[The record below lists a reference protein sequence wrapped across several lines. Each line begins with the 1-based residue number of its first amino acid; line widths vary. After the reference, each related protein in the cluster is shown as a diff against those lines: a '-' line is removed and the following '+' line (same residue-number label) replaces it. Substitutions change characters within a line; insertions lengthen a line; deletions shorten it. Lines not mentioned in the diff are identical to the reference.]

1 MAKNESSMSKAEIYR
16 EERKAR
22 IAKAAKQNAKSIE
35 KRNSFSKIAKK
46 VIAIVLVVAIAG
58 GLAWKV
64 VDGLGIIEKFATAV
78 EIGDTKLSAAE
89 YNYYYSAQHQQ
100 MAYYEQMYQ
109 SNYGYSIGYDTT
121 VAPDEQNSTEKDA
134 DGNPITWAESFKTS
148 AVNYAQSIIAYY
160 NEAVEAG
167 YELSEDEIAQINET
181 IENYR
186 TEAAN
191 SNYSLNAYL
200 RESFGAG
207 FNEKSF
213 KKQLEME
220 IVAQNFSEDK
230 ADEFNN
236 ALSEEDVLKVYN
248 ENKKNYNYADVRYY
262 SFAYKTLTANEGE
275 SKEALAER
283 QKAEN
288 AKVDAEAKAVLDKI
302 TDDASFVAAVKEA
315 KESKDTDLTT
325 LSSNTSYS
333 SLTAST
339 SDKAADWAFD
349 AARKAGDKTV
359 IAGEKGAIV
368 LYIVKPS
375 YSMNSV
381 DVRHCL
387 VQFDSET
394 DEVTDAQ
401 KEVAYTEAKNLLD
414 EWLKGDKTE
423 ESFAA
428 MAKENTDDT
437 ASAETGGLY
446 EGIRIT
452 DNYVA
457 EFEAWSFDD
466 SRKAGDTGIIETDY
480 GYHIM
485 YFVKDN
491 TDDTDWENT
500 IRTEKGS
507 EALTAYQDELLAKD
521 GKYAIVEHSTWIDR
535 VADKFCDK
543 IRKNLAYSAAR
554 S

>member
-46 VIAIVLVVAIAG
+46 VIAIVLVVAIAC

-64 VDGLGIIEKFATAV
+64 IDGLGVIEKFATAV
-78 EIGDTKLSAAE
+78 EIGNTKLSAAE

-134 DGNPITWAESFKTS
+134 DGNPITWAESFKNS
-148 AVNYAQSIIAYY
+148 AVTYAQTVIAYY

-236 ALSEEDVLKVYN
+236 AVTDDEVLKIYN
-248 ENKKNYNYADVRYY
+248 ENKKNYNFVDVRYY
-262 SFAYKTLTANEGE
+262 SFAYKTLTANDGE
-275 SKEALAER
+275 STEALAER

-288 AKVDAEAKAVLDKI
+288 AKIDAEAKAVLDKI

-315 KESKDTDLTT
+315 KDSKDADLTT
-325 LSSNTSYS
+325 LSENTAYS

-339 SDKAADWAFD
+339 SADAADWAFD
-349 AARKAGDKTV
+349 DARKAGDKTV
-359 IAGEKGAIV
+359 ITGEKGAVV

-387 VQFDSET
+387 IQFET
-394 DEVTDAQ
+394 EEPTEEE
-401 KEVAYTEAKNLLD
+401 KKTAYAEAEKLLNEWKNG
-414 EWLKGDKTE
+414 EKTE
-423 ESFAA
+423 DSFAA
-428 MAKENTDDT
+428 MVKNNTDDT

-446 EGIRIT
+446 DGIRIT

-457 EFEAWSFDD
+457 EFEEWSFDD

-507 EALTAYQDELLAKD
+507 EALTAYQDELLAED
-521 GKYAIVEHSTWIDR
+521 GKYAVVKHEAWINR
-535 VADKFCDK
+535 VSEKFCDK

>member
-64 VDGLGIIEKFATAV
+64 IDGLGVIEKFATAV
-78 EIGDTKLSAAE
+78 EIGNTKLSAAE

-134 DGNPITWAESFKTS
+134 DGNPITWAESFKNS
-148 AVNYAQSIIAYY
+148 AVTYAQTVIAYY

-236 ALSEEDVLKVYN
+236 AVTDDEVLKIYN
-248 ENKKNYNYADVRYY
+248 ENKKNYNFVDVRYY
-262 SFAYKTLTANEGE
+262 SFAYKTLTANDGE
-275 SKEALAER
+275 STEALAER

-288 AKVDAEAKAVLDKI
+288 AKIDAEAKAVLDKI

-315 KESKDTDLTT
+315 KDSKDADLTT
-325 LSSNTSYS
+325 LSENTAYS

-339 SDKAADWAFD
+339 SADAADWAFD
-349 AARKAGDKTV
+349 DARKAGDKTV
-359 IAGEKGAIV
+359 ITGEKGAVV

-387 VQFDSET
+387 IQFET
-394 DEVTDAQ
+394 EEPTEEE
-401 KEVAYTEAKNLLD
+401 KKTAYAEAEKLLNEWKNG
-414 EWLKGDKTE
+414 EKTE
-423 ESFAA
+423 DSFAA
-428 MAKENTDDT
+428 MVKNNTDDT

-446 EGIRIT
+446 DGIRIT

-457 EFEAWSFDD
+457 EFEEWSFDD

-507 EALTAYQDELLAKD
+507 EALTAYQDELLAED
-521 GKYAIVEHSTWIDR
+521 GKYAVVKHEAWINR
-535 VADKFCDK
+535 VSEKFCDK